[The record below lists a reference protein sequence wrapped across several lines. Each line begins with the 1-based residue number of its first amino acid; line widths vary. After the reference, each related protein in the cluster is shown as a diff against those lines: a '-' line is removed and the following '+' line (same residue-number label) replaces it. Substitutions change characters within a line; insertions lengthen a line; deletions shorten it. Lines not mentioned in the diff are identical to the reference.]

1 MLKLRKKISKQKKLK
16 TMLAYVKFLNPWH
29 RSLDQNTI
37 SEKIIKLNFQPIKY
51 WMMKLKKKINYTKGS
66 KTKNNT

>member
-1 MLKLRKKISKQKKLK
+1 MLKLRKKISKQKKQK

-37 SEKIIKLNFQPIKY
+37 SEKIIKLNLQPIKY
-51 WMMKLKKKINYTKGS
+51 WMMKLKKKLIIQKDP
-66 KTKNNT
+66 KQKNNT

>member
-1 MLKLRKKISKQKKLK
+1 MLKLRKKISKQKKQK

-37 SEKIIKLNFQPIKY
+37 SEKIIKLNLQPIKY

-66 KTKNNT
+66 KTKK